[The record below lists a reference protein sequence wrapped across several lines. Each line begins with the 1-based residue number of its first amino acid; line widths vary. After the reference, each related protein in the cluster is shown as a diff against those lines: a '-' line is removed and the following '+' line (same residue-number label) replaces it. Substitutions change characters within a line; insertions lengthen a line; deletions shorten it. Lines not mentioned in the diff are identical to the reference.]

1 MHSMQGN
8 TLAWVVENIKM
19 VLTRKTEQ
27 HIMDRVEGIR
37 MVSIKEVLQ
46 HLKKAMLCTV
56 ILIHQRDTMARVLEE
71 EDIMMVQEN
80 SSVIITQ
87 IQNSDYSMKGDSI
100 MFMEDI
106 LMVLTMETIQ
116 PIKMSTIK

>member
-1 MHSMQGN
+1 
-8 TLAWVVENIKM
+8 
-19 VLTRKTEQ
+19 
-27 HIMDRVEGIR
+27 
-37 MVSIKEVLQ
+37 
-46 HLKKAMLCTV
+46 
-56 ILIHQRDTMARVLEE
+56 MARVLEE

-106 LMVLTMETIQ
+106 MMVLTMETIQ

>member
-1 MHSMQGN
+1 
-8 TLAWVVENIKM
+8 
-19 VLTRKTEQ
+19 
-27 HIMDRVEGIR
+27 
-37 MVSIKEVLQ
+37 
-46 HLKKAMLCTV
+46 
-56 ILIHQRDTMARVLEE
+56 MARVLEE

-106 LMVLTMETIQ
+106 MMVLTMETIQ
-116 PIKMSTIK
+116 PIKMSTIKWKFAQIQSSDSMVKLMEDAMIVLTRKTVQQIKKPIYTFNNRMLGTPGLV

>member
-1 MHSMQGN
+1 
-8 TLAWVVENIKM
+8 
-19 VLTRKTEQ
+19 
-27 HIMDRVEGIR
+27 
-37 MVSIKEVLQ
+37 
-46 HLKKAMLCTV
+46 
-56 ILIHQRDTMARVLEE
+56 MARVLEE

-100 MFMEDI
+100 MFMENI
-106 LMVLTMETIQ
+106 MMVLTMLTIQ

>member
-1 MHSMQGN
+1 M
-8 TLAWVVENIKM
+8 
-19 VLTRKTEQ
+19 
-27 HIMDRVEGIR
+27 
-37 MVSIKEVLQ
+37 
-46 HLKKAMLCTV
+46 
-56 ILIHQRDTMARVLEE
+56 IHQRDTMARVLEE

-100 MFMEDI
+100 MFMENI
-106 LMVLTMETIQ
+106 MMVLTMLTIQ

>member
-1 MHSMQGN
+1 
-8 TLAWVVENIKM
+8 
-19 VLTRKTEQ
+19 
-27 HIMDRVEGIR
+27 

>member
-8 TLAWVVENIKM
+8 TLAWVQENIKM

-46 HLKKAMLCTV
+46 HLKKAM
-56 ILIHQRDTMARVLEE
+56 
-71 EDIMMVQEN
+71 
-80 SSVIITQ
+80 
-87 IQNSDYSMKGDSI
+87 
-100 MFMEDI
+100 
-106 LMVLTMETIQ
+106 
-116 PIKMSTIK
+116 